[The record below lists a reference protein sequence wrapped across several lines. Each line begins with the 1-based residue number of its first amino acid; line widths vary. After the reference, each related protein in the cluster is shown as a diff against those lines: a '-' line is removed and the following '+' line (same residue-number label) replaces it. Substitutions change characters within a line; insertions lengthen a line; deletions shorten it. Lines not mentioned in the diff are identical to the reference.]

1 MRVLGKRSLAS
12 GIKIILDIAYVLM
25 IVAAALAALAIIP
38 MSFLDTCDATITQP
52 VHFELVDGVYRIGS
66 LKWDIQS
73 AELLEAQGKL
83 RVEGISRT
91 YLLVALGTAALLA
104 AFGVIVLR
112 KLRAVFRTL
121 KEGEPFVPANVGR
134 IRFVGFAVIIAEL
147 ARAMWVFWNSVYLR
161 WHLDMEGIRL
171 RSEFD
176 LHGLTILA
184 GLLVLVIAEVFRVG
198 VQIKEDQELTI

>member
-12 GIKIILDIAYVLM
+12 GIKILLDIAYGLM
-25 IVAAALAALAIIP
+25 IFAAALAALAIIP
-38 MSFLDTCDATITQP
+38 MSFLDTPDATITQP
-52 VHFELVDGVYRIGS
+52 VHFELVDGAYRIDS

-91 YLLVALGTAALLA
+91 YLLVGLATAALLA
-104 AFGVIVLR
+104 VFAAIVLR

-134 IRFVGFAVIIAEL
+134 IRFVGVAVLITEL

-161 WHLDMEGIRL
+161 WHLDLEGIRL

-176 LHGLTILA
+176 LHGLTILG